1 MSTFSCRVGA
11 RVPRVLYNFTIGTGC
26 CQKPESPYLEH
37 DGQPAPSGM
46 DNGFITKCKW
56 DQGMRKNIVRR
67 HTSDFWRCSERRIQV
82 VQYSERAT
90 LQQLS
95 TKYCALH
102 FKHLTVA
109 NMSDVRSKRWRGQRR
124 RGVRLAGAVSQSPP
138 SLCLAVTSV
147 TTAAMGPGWSVILL
161 KTELFSY
168 LTIHKQGD
176 I

>member
-1 MSTFSCRVGA
+1 M
-11 RVPRVLYNFTIGTGC
+11 
-26 CQKPESPYLEH
+26 
-37 DGQPAPSGM
+37 
-46 DNGFITKCKW
+46 
-56 DQGMRKNIVRR
+56 
-67 HTSDFWRCSERRIQV
+67 

-102 FKHLTVA
+102 FEHLTVA

-147 TTAAMGPGWSVILL
+147 TTAAMGPG
-161 KTELFSY
+161 
-168 LTIHKQGD
+168 
-176 I
+176 